1 MEMGN
6 TLGDE
11 LFVTVVIPVNG
22 HQLRC
27 HMLYFECFVAVVA
40 ALFQEM
46 DIHCHATHCIVT
58 CFLTV
63 CGHTCGPSQT
73 SMLEFVLKPKCLA
86 SLFPETRNYC
96 RWAAFYGYSCPFERL
111 KNHSKNFPCE
121 LETSRVNCHSM
132 K

>member
-46 DIHCHATHCIVT
+46 GHDATRCIVT
-58 CFLTV
+58 CF
-63 CGHTCGPSQT
+63 
-73 SMLEFVLKPKCLA
+73 
-86 SLFPETRNYC
+86 
-96 RWAAFYGYSCPFERL
+96 
-111 KNHSKNFPCE
+111 
-121 LETSRVNCHSM
+121 
-132 K
+132 